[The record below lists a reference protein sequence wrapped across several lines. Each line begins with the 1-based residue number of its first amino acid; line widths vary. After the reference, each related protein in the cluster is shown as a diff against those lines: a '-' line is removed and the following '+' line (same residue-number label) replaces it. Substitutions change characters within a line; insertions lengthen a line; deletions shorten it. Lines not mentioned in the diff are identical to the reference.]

1 MNLTLNKK
9 YLEIEKYFIPLAAF
23 FLLISTAAL
32 NFFIVSAVVFGVF
45 RIIYENRYV
54 SKISMKFMLY
64 GVLLFFFLCLS
75 TYYTVSDFDNIYL
88 TLKKYIKLLYIPVLF
103 YCIKKNQNQI
113 LIIKFFLAGSMI
125 VLVLSYLKFF
135 NLLDFSSLYN
145 FFNMNLFMTLSKASV
160 FQTSIVHGAI
170 FSFVFYLSIYTARK
184 TKNNLLYV
192 YSIFCLIN
200 IIFMNDSRN
209 SYIIAFFLILLVI
222 YYYFNK
228 KRYVVTTLSLFF
240 IFSLSVSPLS
250 ETFSNTIND
259 TKEDLVLLVNKDFT
273 SSIGLRSLW
282 AINGLNNIKE
292 RPLFG
297 SGVGSYEYTIEKFIS
312 LNEINVNK
320 NLAISNNPHNEFI
333 SISTQLGLFG
343 LMLYILFLYSLF
355 KKSNCFLGSGAFVI
369 IFISSF
375 FNSALYDNVFGLFI
389 VLILSLVYQKE
400 FYE

>member
-1 MNLTLNKK
+1 M
-9 YLEIEKYFIPLAAF
+9 Y
-23 FLLISTAAL
+23 
-32 NFFIVSAVVFGVF
+32 
-45 RIIYENRYV
+45 
-54 SKISMKFMLY
+54 
-64 GVLLFFFLCLS
+64 
-75 TYYTVSDFDNIYL
+75 
-88 TLKKYIKLLYIPVLF
+88 
-103 YCIKKNQNQI
+103 KKNQNQI